1 MSYSPTF
8 EDHVYNWVL
17 GQNMGFTS
25 LPELS
30 VIGREYKLVSD
41 KTFYTLAVSGQLKHS
56 VIDEQ

>member
-8 EDHVYNWVL
+8 ENHVYNLVF
-17 GQNMGFTS
+17 GQNMGYTS

-30 VIGREYKLVSD
+30 VIGRECKLVSD
-41 KTFYTLAVSGQLKHS
+41 KTFYTWSVSGQLKHS